1 VFYRT
6 EGKFG
11 SPEFKIIAEE
21 LYLMDEGSS
30 AYTEY
35 SFDEEFVSFLM
46 KNPRLLP
53 LNRGHIHS
61 HNSMG
66 VFFSGTDNSE
76 LVDNA
81 PNYNHYFSLIVNNR
95 NDMTARVAFVVDI
108 QTIGKKIITYKD
120 TNGELIQSERETD
133 SVEKKV
139 YFYECD
145 ITKPEF
151 IESSKTR
158 IAEIRAKKPV
168 TTYPAWNTPST
179 QNSRIGGT
187 NQTSLFRDDREADS
201 KVAKT
206 VEEAKKEW
214 KALGQRVG
222 SWSDDEEPAYNKFKR
237 ETTYASIKEDEKD
250 EEVATD
256 DNYEAVLSYEEAVE
270 AIAARCILCDVNG
283 TLYER
288 FSCLEEVLEDT
299 AEKKDK
305 ITKKE
310 WYTFC
315 EKVKDTF
322 HKIYHSHFN
331 DPELNSLQEVVV
343 DVINLI
349 RVSAPIGT
357 GAVVRDITETIEDAI
372 K

>member
-1 VFYRT
+1 
-6 EGKFG
+6 
-11 SPEFKIIAEE
+11 
-21 LYLMDEGSS
+21 MDEGSS

-46 KNPRLLP
+46 KNPRLMTM
-53 LNRGHIHS
+53 NRGHIHS

-81 PNYNHYFSLIVNNR
+81 PNYNHYFSLIVNNK

-120 TNGELIQSERETD
+120 TNGELIKSERETD

-145 ITKPEF
+145 ITKPDF
-151 IESSKTR
+151 IQSSKDR

-168 TTYPAWNTPST
+168 TTYPAWNNS
-179 QNSRIGGT
+179 QNSRIGGMT
-187 NQTSLFRDDREADS
+187 QPSLFRDDKKADS
-201 KVAKT
+201 KITKT

-222 SWSDDEEPAYNKFKR
+222 SWSDDEEPAYGSSKR
-237 ETTYASIKEDEKD
+237 EIGFAKIKEDIDRETAIETLSD
-250 EEVATD
+250 TD
-256 DNYEAVLSYEEAVE
+256 YEATLNYEEAIE

-283 TLYER
+283 TIYEK
-288 FSCLEEVLEDT
+288 FSSLEEVLDYT

-305 ITKKE
+305 ISKRE

-315 EKVKDTF
+315 EKVKDSF

-331 DPELNSLQEVVV
+331 DPELQGIQDVVNE
-343 DVINLI
+343 VINQI
-349 RVSAPIGT
+349 RISAPIGT
-357 GAVVRDITETIEDAI
+357 ASVVRDITETIEDAI